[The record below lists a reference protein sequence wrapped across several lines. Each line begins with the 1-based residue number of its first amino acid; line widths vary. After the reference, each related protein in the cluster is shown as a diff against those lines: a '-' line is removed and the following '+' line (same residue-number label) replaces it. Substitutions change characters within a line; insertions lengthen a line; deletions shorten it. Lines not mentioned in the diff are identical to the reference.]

1 MKLNRKKFNS
11 KNDLNSPINF
21 ESNNALL
28 KKINNNTID
37 NSDMTMKKKLNM
49 NFQKL
54 NFTSIRRDKKSK
66 SNSKN
71 YVKLNLFNPTKLKK
85 ENNNKNVT
93 NKINSTTKKTTT
105 KKFNFNFNNNI
116 QYGNWS
122 IIKYNLLHKKKLK
135 EININLKKAK
145 KIILFNDENNPEK
158 KSIDKK
164 IINNKKPLNNNS
176 NTIDAIL
183 NNNNNMNIIENEEK
197 KIIPEK
203 NKNTLIKLN
212 KKIVNKKPTLKTEK
226 IRKEKLFFNT
236 IDKDRYKHQIN
247 KTSNNLNDYLQ
258 NIVTKKTI
266 DIDDLKNTYK
276 NGKNILTNFN
286 GMKLKKMS
294 INKKPIIKPIKKEV
308 NNLNMGIEN
317 NSKKNNLVNLIDKS
331 DNLEPIANI
340 LKTEPNQNKFMK
352 LLSPLNQTNKKAI
365 NANNNKYPKDNK
377 NGLIQVKS
385 PLNDPFKKNNK
396 FNNVK
401 KKLSENQVNENK
413 IPKHLNRTSNSNF
426 NSFVQNPFTV
436 NNQKSINKLI
446 IHENN
451 GSFNQSEHNLIKKL
465 NDKNNLNN
473 FNNIGKK
480 KPLVSIRN
488 TVINFNMIDS
498 GLILD
503 SLKRK
508 KIGKKALTN
517 NFTSNNSVNKLQNNH
532 LFSLCNKFK
541 NNFNFNNNNHLMLN
555 NGYHANKTNTIN
567 TQLNNNNKAFK
578 FKEKINNK
586 FNTKKYLNKY
596 VKSHIKYKS
605 MRLEDYYS
613 LKTKK
618 NLKNINTNKINNG
631 INNNKIMD
639 IELKHFNTVNK

>member
-1 MKLNRKKFNS
+1 
-11 KNDLNSPINF
+11 
-21 ESNNALL
+21 
-28 KKINNNTID
+28 
-37 NSDMTMKKKLNM
+37 
-49 NFQKL
+49 
-54 NFTSIRRDKKSK
+54 
-66 SNSKN
+66 
-71 YVKLNLFNPTKLKK
+71 
-85 ENNNKNVT
+85 
-93 NKINSTTKKTTT
+93 
-105 KKFNFNFNNNI
+105 
-116 QYGNWS
+116 
-122 IIKYNLLHKKKLK
+122 
-135 EININLKKAK
+135 
-145 KIILFNDENNPEK
+145 
-158 KSIDKK
+158 
-164 IINNKKPLNNNS
+164 
-176 NTIDAIL
+176 
-183 NNNNNMNIIENEEK
+183 
-197 KIIPEK
+197 
-203 NKNTLIKLN
+203 
-212 KKIVNKKPTLKTEK
+212 
-226 IRKEKLFFNT
+226 
-236 IDKDRYKHQIN
+236 
-247 KTSNNLNDYLQ
+247 
-258 NIVTKKTI
+258 
-266 DIDDLKNTYK
+266 
-276 NGKNILTNFN
+276 
-286 GMKLKKMS
+286 
-294 INKKPIIKPIKKEV
+294 
-308 NNLNMGIEN
+308 MGIEN

-639 IELKHFNTVNK
+639 IELKHFNTVNN